1 MIQDNIEKIDTVSA
15 DLNNTINL
23 IEEKESRTMNTI
35 ESLNQDVNHLK
46 IVTKMIKID
55 SCTEMARNGIVE
67 SGYYDL
73 DLGSIGSPTK
83 GFCHLPEGNIIL
95 YSIFHCGFHFKAV
108 GIIDKEILQ
117 F

>member
-1 MIQDNIEKIDTVSA
+1 MIQDNIGKIDTIFT

-23 IEEKESRTMNTI
+23 IEEKESRTVNTI
-35 ESLNQDVNHLK
+35 ETLNQDVDHLK

-83 GFCHLPEGNIIL
+83 GFCNLSEGKFI
-95 YSIFHCGFHFKAV
+95 SIFHYIYFFSQNV
-108 GIIDKEILQ
+108 GNQQ